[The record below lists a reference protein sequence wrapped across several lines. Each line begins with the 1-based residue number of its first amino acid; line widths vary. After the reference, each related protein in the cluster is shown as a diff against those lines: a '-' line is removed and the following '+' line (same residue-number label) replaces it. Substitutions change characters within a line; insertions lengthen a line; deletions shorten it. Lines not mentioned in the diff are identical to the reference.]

1 MIKKYDVIIG
11 GAGVAGISAALYLA
25 RSGFKVALVEKTVLP
40 GGLATSGLVNIF
52 LPLCD
57 GNGKQILFGLPE
69 ELLKISVN
77 YSPTRLPQ
85 GWGKVPGEK
94 ISRYLTKFSPASF
107 VLALDKI
114 IEHENIDIWYDSLIT
129 DVEMDKNRIK
139 GVYLHNKSGKL
150 FLEGKVT
157 IDATGDADIAKLAG
171 AELIEGKNHLS
182 IWALQASQEQAANA
196 VKYNDSEM
204 LLNMVRLG
212 ANDTGE
218 GAPDKSK
225 TPIGINGKSVTSSVL
240 DSRKLLREYFDS
252 KSNSESKN
260 SPQASENKPHRGD
273 STKQPFPITLPTM
286 PIFRTTRR
294 IVGRETILN
303 KNVNV
308 KIKNS
313 IADAPDW
320 RRKGDIWQIPLGAL
334 LPEKI
339 DGLFTAG
346 RIISAEEG
354 DAWGACRVI
363 PVAALTGEL
372 AGKAAADAV
381 ISDAVM
387 Q

>member
-1 MIKKYDVIIG
+1 MI
-11 GAGVAGISAALYLA
+11 
-25 RSGFKVALVEKTVLP
+25 
-40 GGLATSGLVNIF
+40 NIY

-57 GNGKQILFGLPE
+57 GNGKQILFGLAE
-69 ELLKISVN
+69 ELLKISVD
-77 YSPTRLPQ
+77 YSPNRLPQ
-85 GWGKVPGEK
+85 GWGDIPGKK
-94 ISRYLTKFSPASF
+94 ISRYITKFSPASF

-114 IEHENIDIWYDSLIT
+114 LEHKNIDIWYDSLIT

-171 AELIEGKNHLS
+171 AELIDGENYLS
-182 IWALQASQEQAANA
+182 IWALQTSQEQAANA
-196 VKYNDSEM
+196 LKYNDSEM

-212 ANDTGE
+212 ADDSGK
-218 GAPDKSK
+218 GAPKNSK
-225 TPIGINGKSVTSSVL
+225 NYIGVNGNSVTASVL

-252 KSNSESKN
+252 KSKN
-260 SPQASENKPHRGD
+260 SQQVTSYKSETNYCDEMHASGNKTHSWD
-273 STKQPFPITLPTM
+273 STKEPFPITLPTM
-286 PIFRTTRR
+286 PLFRTTRR

-303 KNVNV
+303 KNVN
-308 KIKNS
+308 KTIKNS
-313 IADAPDW
+313 IADVPDW
-320 RRKGDIWQIPLGAL
+320 RQKGNIWQIPIGAL

-339 DGLFTAG
+339 DGLITAG

-354 DAWGACRVI
+354 DAWETFRVI

-372 AGKAAADAV
+372 AGKAAV
-381 ISDAVM
+381 ETVR

>member
-1 MIKKYDVIIG
+1 VIKKYDVIIG

-85 GWGKVPGEK
+85 GWGTVPGEK

-252 KSNSESKN
+252 KSNSD
-260 SPQASENKPHRGD
+260 P
-273 STKQPFPITLPTM
+273 TKQPFPITLPTM

-339 DGLFTAG
+339 NGLITAG

-387 Q
+387 L